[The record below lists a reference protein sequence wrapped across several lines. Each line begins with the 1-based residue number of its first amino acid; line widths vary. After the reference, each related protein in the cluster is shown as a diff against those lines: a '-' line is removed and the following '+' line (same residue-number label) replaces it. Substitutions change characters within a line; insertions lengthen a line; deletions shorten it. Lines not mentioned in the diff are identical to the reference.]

1 MIARYVRVSTANQNY
16 ERQLV
21 KENPKEKL
29 FLDVCSGSILFAERE
44 QGKQLLE
51 ALKSLKI
58 DRIVVHA
65 IDRLGRN
72 LIDILNT
79 LNIFEE
85 NGIAVRVDNLGI
97 ESMVNGKPNPAFKLI
112 ISVLAN
118 ISEMERETML
128 ERQREGI
135 AVARAKGIY
144 KGRVRGSKESG
155 KDFLSKYPE
164 VIKHLRKGQSLRNTA
179 KLAEVSLGTVQ
190 KVQSIIST
198 SQ

>member
-1 MIARYVRVSTANQNY
+1 MIARYVRVSTVNQNY

-21 KENPKEKL
+21 KESPKEKL
-29 FLDVCSGSILFAERE
+29 FLDVCSGSISFDERE

-51 ALKSLKI
+51 AVESLKI
-58 DRIVVHA
+58 DKVAVHA

-79 LNIFEE
+79 LKTFDEK
-85 NGIAVRVDNLGI
+85 GIAVKVDNLGI

-135 AVARAKGIY
+135 AVAKVKGVY
-144 KGRVRGSKESG
+144 KGRVRGSKESD

-164 VIKHLRKGQSLRNTA
+164 VAKHLRKGQSLRNTA

-190 KVQSIIST
+190 KVKSIIRL
-198 SQ
+198 